1 MPPTAAATAPPV
13 SSSRSTTATE
23 APSLAKRSHIALP
36 MPLAPPVTTATRS
49 TSRCAYG
56 MVSSLMSI
64 LLRFFPLALF
74 PVARFPLARFP
85 RCGLLRADEDVLDVA
100 ERLERVGTELAP
112 DPGLLGPAERRPVA
126 HRRVRVDRERPRLH
140 R

>member
-36 MPLAPPVTTATRS
+36 MPLAPPVMTATRS

-56 MVSSLMSI
+56 MVSSLMSF
-64 LLRFFPLALF
+64 LLRVGAGPLF
-74 PVARFPLARFP
+74 
-85 RCGLLRADEDVLDVA
+85 RADENVLDVA
-100 ERLERVGTELAP
+100 ERLERVWPELAP
-112 DPGLLGPAERRPVA
+112 NARLLGAAEGGPVA
-126 HRRVRVDRERPRLH
+126 HRRVRVDRQRPGLDGTGHAQRPPDVA
-140 R
+140 RPE